1 MNIKQLAQRIPWIVA
16 LPVFAVA
23 ITGILLFLA
32 AVQEEQFWTEHPG
45 FTDTPM
51 ELQMPAEL
59 FAELLNGPSFLFNL
73 PVHGIDI
80 LGISVYTGRL
90 PAVAIFWTW
99 IGWAVDRRLR
109 DAHWLLVKPLWL
121 RRVSYVALLA
131 FAVFFHLGN
140 VRGHRFTAVAPFE
153 ISMGLFGG
161 IEASCISAK
170 SLRNAGLGSS
180 VCFVSRKK
188 NSDNIQTATFSR
200 KVTGSPLLRSR
211 TARSS

>member
-51 ELQMPAEL
+51 ELQTPAEL

-131 FAVFFHLGN
+131 FAVFFIWAMLEVIASQQLLPSKFLWAYLGALKLHAS
-140 VRGHRFTAVAPFE
+140 VLRAYAMLAWAVAYALYLGRKILTTFKPQH
-153 ISMGLFGG
+153 
-161 IEASCISAK
+161 SAEK
-170 SLRNAGLGSS
+170 
-180 VCFVSRKK
+180 
-188 NSDNIQTATFSR
+188 
-200 KVTGSPLLRSR
+200 
-211 TARSS
+211 